1 MIKSLLLTAPRA
13 LCVLALSL
21 GLAACGGEAPTASDP
36 VPAVNTD
43 ACIESFAVGFQADKC
58 LMANGDN
65 PPISPLYW
73 PDVCTPNLQGWTPV
87 QGSFDQLSWRSFLY
101 NNWPADGSGQP
112 DTNQQIGVQ
121 VGGVYPD
128 MVWQK
133 YKNAQDVIG
142 TGSEEV
148 AAYASPSPVPEGCD
162 PAGPRVLTMTSKFPT
177 NSIASVRSA
186 LLEGTED
193 GASLSSIDQAF
204 RGPLY
209 PQGPDPLLPVFYE
222 IRINETEYNAIVSA
236 GAQDKSPAELN
247 CTSLAVLDQD
257 SPCVPFSF
265 PLESTEVKAAWKEL
279 SGDEKSSGTFFHQD
293 LQVVDPSDGTCS
305 VRTMGLVGLHIA
317 RKVSHAVPAE
327 DARTISWAW
336 STFEHANNVP
346 PVASDSSDA
355 SDGSEGSY
363 SFFSS
368 DCTPAVDDAT
378 CAALDPHTA
387 HPEEKYQCCP
397 NLYRYAAGTVP
408 ANPTP
413 DQVTRIDASPTDTQA
428 CDAVYDPLDKGV
440 FNNYSLVVTQW
451 PKAADGPPF
460 TPIITPA
467 LARNA
472 VIETYFAKWQ
482 NGEQVSTSSCMG
494 CHGGSSAVDM
504 SYIFLPNSGN

>member
-1 MIKSLLLTAPRA
+1 MLRQSSISTVLRA
-13 LCVLALSL
+13 LFVLALSL
-21 GLAACGGEAPTASDP
+21 GLAACGGESTAPGP
-36 VPAVNTD
+36 EPAVNAD
-43 ACIESFAVGFQADKC
+43 ACTESFAAGFQADKC
-58 LMANGDN
+58 QLANGDN

-73 PDVCTPNLQGWTPV
+73 PDVCTPSLQGWTPT

-101 NNWPADGSGQP
+101 NSWPADGSGQP
-112 DTNQQIGVQ
+112 DTSQQIGVQ
-121 VGGVYPD
+121 VGGVFPD
-128 MVWQK
+128 MVWQT

-142 TGSEEV
+142 SSSDAV
-148 AAYASPSPVPEGCD
+148 ADYASPSPVPEGCD
-162 PAGPRVLTMTSKFPT
+162 PEGPRVLTMTAKFPE
-177 NSIASVRSA
+177 NSIAAVRSA

-222 IRINETEYNAIVSA
+222 IRINETEYTSIVNAQ
-236 GAQDKSPAELN
+236 AQDKSPKELN
-247 CTSLAVLDQD
+247 CVDQGAD
-257 SPCVPFSF
+257 CKPFSF
-265 PLESTEVKAAWKEL
+265 ELGSTEVKAAWKAL
-279 SGDEKSSGTFFHQD
+279 SDDEKNSGTFFYQD

-327 DARTISWAW
+327 DTRTIAWAW
-336 STFEHANNVP
+336 STFEQNNNVP
-346 PVASDSSDA
+346 PVG
-355 SDGSEGSY
+355 SDGSGGSY
-363 SFFSS
+363 SFYNP

-378 CAALDPHTA
+378 CAALDPSTA
-387 HPEEKYQCCP
+387 HPEEQYQCCP

-413 DQVTRIDASPTDTQA
+413 NQVTRIDAAPSETQA

-460 TPIITPA
+460 TPIITPTHS
-467 LARNA
+467 RNT
-472 VIETYFAKWQ
+472 VIETYFAEWQ
-482 NGEQVSTSSCMG
+482 NGEQVNTSSCMG

-504 SYIFLPNSGN
+504 SYIFLPNASN